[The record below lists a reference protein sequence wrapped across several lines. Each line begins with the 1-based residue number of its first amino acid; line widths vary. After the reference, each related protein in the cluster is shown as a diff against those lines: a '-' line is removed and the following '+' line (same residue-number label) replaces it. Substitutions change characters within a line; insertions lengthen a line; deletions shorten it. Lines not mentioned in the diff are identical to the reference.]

1 MEKVRYMISDA
12 ANIVHVESH
21 VLRYWEDELE
31 LNIPRNEMGHRY
43 YTKENIAEF
52 QRIKELK
59 EQGYQLKA
67 IRMIVH
73 NGPIEGLTAE
83 APLPVGQAP
92 LSAGAAAAIPQP
104 VQPVAAQMAAV
115 TQPVQPVAPQ
125 QLPVKNTTES
135 PQSILNNT
143 DKMAQFTELM
153 TEIVG
158 KALAANNEELGQSI
172 SEEVGKQVIKEM
184 NYLMRERRGRGGP
197 LPQAGCCDSW
207 KHPQK
212 GRTERKETLEKEKA
226 VTSVTAFG
234 YVRKINPR

>member
-83 APLPVGQAP
+83 APIPVGQAP

-104 VQPVAAQMAAV
+104 VQPVAAQPAV
-115 TQPVQPVAPQ
+115 QPVQSAAPQ
-125 QLPVKNTTES
+125 QLPVKTTAES

-184 NYLMRERRGRGGP
+184 NYLMQEREEAEEDRFRRLDAAIRGNI
-197 LPQAGCCDSW
+197 
-207 KHPQK
+207 
-212 GRTERKETLEKEKA
+212 RKKDEQKEKKLWKKKKPSQA
-226 VTSVTAFG
+226 
-234 YVRKINPR
+234 

>member
-83 APLPVGQAP
+83 APIPVGQAP

-104 VQPVAAQMAAV
+104 VQPVAAQPAAV
-115 TQPVQPVAPQ
+115 AQPVQSAAPQ
-125 QLPVKNTTES
+125 QLPVKTTAES

-184 NYLMRERRGRGGP
+184 NYLMREREEAEEDRFRRLDAAIRGNI
-197 LPQAGCCDSW
+197 
-207 KHPQK
+207 
-212 GRTERKETLEKEKA
+212 RKKDEQKEKKLWKKKKPSQA
-226 VTSVTAFG
+226 
-234 YVRKINPR
+234 